1 MHRVLSVQSRLRTLG
16 LNPRIYMGG
25 IFSDKSISRELSY
38 LDPVKIFAKEHDR
51 FLCLR
56 RAILFCLNGRIAGHL
71 RSQSDSAYGR
81 EFSGQRSKR

>member
-1 MHRVLSVQSRLRTLG
+1 
-16 LNPRIYMGG
+16 
-25 IFSDKSISRELSY
+25 LSY
-38 LDPVKIFAKEHDR
+38 LDPVKIFAKEHDP

-81 EFSGQRSKR
+81 EFSGQRSNR